1 MAPSDFAAATA
12 DLLRA
17 VYGPV
22 AANAGTFEVS
32 GNTLTLRPTVAKN
45 TFPMVPGFFN
55 EYEFTLDGDTL
66 VTTWTRSSY
75 GPISNPLITR
85 LTRAR

>member
-1 MAPSDFAAATA
+1 MYRVRDTKLGRDVA
-12 DLLRA
+12 LRRD
-17 VYGPV
+17 PV